1 LIIIKL
7 DMDWKI
13 VAKLGLKILAS
24 TVAGVI
30 IFMGIDKAVGGDKVV
45 KNNNNQPQ
53 PIPNDNMFTGSTTN
67 SSKSLNE
74 DNNVNVNSDS
84 NKKSTVVSGLKG
96 AVNSCGK
103 LYLLTQSLATLAENI
118 GRLFNNDQE
127 YYTQPYNND
136 PWFSGGYNYGTGYNN
151 GWSRINPYV
160 ISATPSPQG
169 PIFNTGNNYPF

>member
-1 LIIIKL
+1 
-7 DMDWKI
+7 MDWKI

-30 IFMGIDKAVGGDKVV
+30 IFMGIDKAVGNEKVV
-45 KNNNNQPQ
+45 KNNSQPL
-53 PIPNDNMFTGSTTN
+53 PKPDNNMFTGSENN
-67 SSKSLNE
+67 SGS
-74 DNNVNVNSDS
+74 VNVNNDNS
-84 NKKSTVVSGLKG
+84 NNVSVNNGNSKVVSGLRG

-103 LYLLTQSLATLAENI
+103 LYLLTQSLTSLAENI
-118 GRLFNNDQE
+118 GRLFNSDQE

-160 ISATPSPQG
+160 IQANPAG

>member
-1 LIIIKL
+1 
-7 DMDWKI
+7 MDWKI

-30 IFMGIDKAVGGDKVV
+30 IFMGIDKAAGNERVV
-45 KNNNNQPQ
+45 KNNNNKPM
-53 PIPNDNMFTGSTTN
+53 PKPNNTFTGSEN
-67 SSKSLNE
+67 SSE
-74 DNNVNVNSDS
+74 YVNVDNDNSTNVS
-84 NKKSTVVSGLKG
+84 VNNNGNNNNKVVSGLRG

-103 LYLLTQSLATLAENI
+103 LYLLTQSLTSLAENI
-118 GRLFNNDQE
+118 GRLFNSDQE
-127 YYTQPYNND
+127 CYTQPYNND

-160 ISATPSPQG
+160 ISTSPQG